1 MSDKVR
7 MIYFAEYRARLDNPD
22 QLVIHAGTNETYME
36 HAKIKAYIDGEN
48 VPVKAILR
56 DIQGQD
62 SAINGITLCFHANI
76 SLFLMF
82 RKNSGKRKS
91 LSHLHGRTKYIY
103 RNTQYPAGA
112 SEKPDIQFRARWI
125 LCLKRIPISTLQA
138 GVRIRIL

>member
-56 DIQGQD
+56 DNTRSRFCYKWD
-62 SAINGITLCFHANI
+62 N
-76 SLFLMF
+76 LMF
-82 RKNSGKRKS
+82 SCEYQFVLDVQKEFRKAKVVVTFAWQDEVMAGRSIYTEIHSIRQELQKS
-91 LSHLHGRTKYIY
+91 RIYDFGRGGCC
-103 RNTQYPAGA
+103 A
-112 SEKPDIQFRARWI
+112 
-125 LCLKRIPISTLQA
+125 
-138 GVRIRIL
+138 